1 MLGCD
6 GSGTNSGVIAG
17 MDWVTANHVKPAVA
31 NMSLGGGASTAT
43 DDAVQRMYAAG
54 VTVVVQSP
62 ALQGEQAEITD
73 NNGRY
78 IITQLPSGDDY
89 KVSFFFGADDK
100 PRVERPGIRLSLGK
114 TVTVNGEINLSS
126 TKREVKVIRESAPV
140 LRATP
145 VRGRTFE
152 SILTLAP
159 GTSDVAGKT
168 GAAGGDVG
176 VQISGS
182 TGSENNYIIDGLNT
196 SDPNK
201 GLIGTELS
209 QYFIQ
214 EINVITG
221 GYQAEYGRATGGVV
235 NIATKTGGNEFKGSV
250 FGSFQPFQLEPRGV
264 ARLGEALITRSRT
277 NLLYDFGFELGGPI
291 VKDRIW
297 FYVGFAPTFTERLYQ
312 RQARS
317 LSFDAANGRAAL
329 DNDFQCPAYLANSS
343 LCDGPRTLALRTEVI
358 NYAQDAGAVERSGS
372 SRKIKSTTASST
384 TSASCST
391 ASYSSMCCTAIT
403 TRAHGR
409 LPSSR
414 TFPASRGRRHRPI
427 HLHSRTSRMSVRV
440 VVRCRWTRWVARCC
454 SIRAR

>member
-1 MLGCD
+1 MRRTKSKHQGRAAVVLRAKLLPWLLVLPGAYLAPQAALAQQTLAQIQ
-6 GSGTNSGVIAG
+6 GT
-17 MDWVTANHVKPAVA
+17 VKDENGKP
-31 NMSLGGGASTAT
+31 L
-43 DDAVQRMYAAG
+43 AG

-126 TKREVKVIRESAPV
+126 TKREVKVIRESAPVVDTASTSTGVEVNQEV

-221 GYQAEYGRATGGVV
+221 GYQAEYGRATGG
-235 NIATKTGGNEFKGSV
+235 ALPTGAARGCSPRR
-250 FGSFQPFQLEPRGV
+250 SAHHAQPYQPALRLWLR
-264 ARLGEALITRSRT
+264 ARWSDRQGP
-277 NLLYDFGFELGGPI
+277 NLVLC
-291 VKDRIW
+291 
-297 FYVGFAPTFTERLYQ
+297 RLCAY
-312 RQARS
+312 
-317 LSFDAANGRAAL
+317 FHRAAL
-329 DNDFQCPAYLANSS
+329 SAPGALA
-343 LCDGPRTLALRTEVI
+343 
-358 NYAQDAGAVERSGS
+358 
-372 SRKIKSTTASST
+372 
-384 TSASCST
+384 
-391 ASYSSMCCTAIT
+391 
-403 TRAHGR
+403 
-409 LPSSR
+409 
-414 TFPASRGRRHRPI
+414 
-427 HLHSRTSRMSVRV
+427 V
-440 VVRCRWTRWVARCC
+440 V
-454 SIRAR
+454 